1 MRRLPAYRKRHNLKP
16 RIRFVGVWDTVSA
29 YGGPFVE
36 LTRAIDNWMFPLSM
50 PDYRLNMRVECAR
63 HAVALDDER
72 DSFHPLL
79 WDEVHEATVARHVK
93 ARQDRLQQVWF
104 TGVHSDVGGGYPDES
119 LSYISLLWMMEEAK
133 KQDLRMLDVI
143 RDRFV
148 ALASSAGPIHDSR
161 KGMAAYY
168 RYQPRKVAAWL
179 HPVENRTLGL
189 RDPAITGADG
199 KPQGLLR
206 SVKVHES
213 VIARIAS
220 GTDRYAPI
228 TLPETFEIVPPQ
240 VEGENVPQADSDAGD
255 AAEGAQ
261 RAKPATAPPVQPL
274 VSDDLRA
281 RLARPDVRQARA
293 KAFEAVYDLV
303 WKRRVTYFVTL
314 GFTLALA
321 MLPFW
326 VAQAPEP
333 LWLGDGRTWIDAPLR
348 AIGALVPS
356 MFAYWV
362 NTFAEQPFY
371 FLVLGICIWFGMS
384 YGTRCERRLRDTA
397 RHIWHDATNIGG
409 VVPAP
414 PEPGTLAAF
423 RNAIPYQRAVQRF
436 KWTMLPDLVLLPVIA
451 VTALWLAAA
460 GVTQTALPWLESGT
474 ALCPSAGSSLPEL
487 VSHQATFRSDDTC
500 HPVGARVVKG
510 RRYRLELREEQP
522 WFDGNH
528 ATNPL
533 GLRARDMGAIGILGS
548 PFRRVIEANY
558 LQPIVEIRK
567 PPSGWRFDSLHMF
580 APPLRLLEPCLYAVE
595 FTADHDG
602 ELFVFANDAVSL
614 HDPAFFY
621 RSQPGL
627 NHGTA
632 ALSIVRLENA
642 PGSTAAHLPSV
653 DR

>member
-1 MRRLPAYRKRHNLKP
+1 M
-16 RIRFVGVWDTVSA
+16 
-29 YGGPFVE
+29 
-36 LTRAIDNWMFPLSM
+36 
-50 PDYRLNMRVECAR
+50 
-63 HAVALDDER
+63 
-72 DSFHPLL
+72 
-79 WDEVHEATVARHVK
+79 
-93 ARQDRLQQVWF
+93 
-104 TGVHSDVGGGYPDES
+104 HSDVGGGYPDES
-119 LSYISLLWMMEEAK
+119 LSYVSLLWMMEEAEEAG
-133 KQDLRMLDVI
+133 LRTLKVI
-143 RDRFV
+143 KDRFV

-168 RYQPRKVAAWL
+168 RYQPRKIAAWL
-179 HPVENRTLGL
+179 HPVDERTLGL
-189 RDPAITGADG
+189 RDPAIAGADG

-213 VIARIAS
+213 VIARIAC

-240 VEGENVPQADSDAGD
+240 AEGENVPQADSDAGGHGRGR
-255 AAEGAQ
+255 AARDQ
-261 RAKPATAPPVQPL
+261 PASAPPARPL
-274 VSDDLRA
+274 VSNDLRA
-281 RLARPDVRQARA
+281 RLARSDVRQARA

-384 YGTRCERRLRDTA
+384 YGTRCERRLRDRA
-397 RHIWHDATNIGG
+397 RHIWHDATNIEG
-409 VVPAP
+409 VVPSRART
-414 PEPGTLAAF
+414 GSASRRSATRF
-423 RNAIPYQRAVQRF
+423 RLPARRSSGSSGRV
-436 KWTMLPDLVLLPVIA
+436 LPDLVLLPVIA

-500 HPVGARVVKG
+500 HPVGATGGQGAPVSRRAARGAAVVRRQPRHEPAGPAGPRHG
-510 RRYRLELREEQP
+510 RGRHPR
-522 WFDGNH
+522 
-528 ATNPL
+528 
-533 GLRARDMGAIGILGS
+533 RAVPPRHRGQLPAARSSRSASRRAAGA
-548 PFRRVIEANY
+548 
-558 LQPIVEIRK
+558 
-567 PPSGWRFDSLHMF
+567 FDSVHMF
-580 APPLRLLEPCLYAVE
+580 APPLAAAGARPLRGGVHGRCT
-595 FTADHDG
+595 TASCSCSPTTRSRCTTRRTSTG
-602 ELFVFANDAVSL
+602 RS
-614 HDPAFFY
+614 PA
-621 RSQPGL
+621 
-627 NHGTA
+627 
-632 ALSIVRLENA
+632 
-642 PGSTAAHLPSV
+642 
-653 DR
+653 

>member
-1 MRRLPAYRKRHNLKP
+1 
-16 RIRFVGVWDTVSA
+16 
-29 YGGPFVE
+29 
-36 LTRAIDNWMFPLSM
+36 M
-50 PDYRLNMRVECAR
+50 PDYRLNIRVECAR
-63 HAVALDDER
+63 HALALDDER

-79 WDEVHEATVARHVK
+79 WDEVHEGTVARHVK
-93 ARQDRLQQVWF
+93 ARKDRLQQVWF

-179 HPVENRTLGL
+179 HPVEDQTLGL

-199 KPQGLLR
+199 KPQGLLH

-240 VEGENVPQADSDAGD
+240 VQGENVPQADSDAGD

-261 RAKPATAPPVQPL
+261 RAMPATAPPVQPL

-303 WKRRVTYFVTL
+303 WKRRITYFVTL
-314 GFTLALA
+314 VFTLALA

-371 FLVLGICIWFGMS
+371 FLVLGLCIWLGLS

-414 PEPGTLAAF
+414 PEPGALAAF

-436 KWTMLPDLVLLPVIA
+436 KWTMMPDVVLLPVIA

-487 VSHQATFRSDDTC
+487 VNYQATFRSDDTC

-533 GLRARDMGAIGILGS
+533 GLRARDMGAVGILGS

-621 RSQPGL
+621 RSKPGL

-642 PGSTAAHLPSV
+642 PGSTAARLPGV